1 MWTLLYLISSLL
13 GGVLT
18 LVTLYRMAND
28 DYNPSLTLGLWC
40 LSALLLFISGVGQ
53 ALYTLTQ

>member
-1 MWTLLYLISSLL
+1 MWTLLYLIPSLL

-18 LVTLYRMAND
+18 LVTLCLMAKA
-28 DYNPSLTLGLWC
+28 DYNPSITLGLWC
-40 LSALLLFISGVGQ
+40 LSALLLFIGGIGQ